1 MATFRVGIGS
11 FNIKDGAVGI
21 GTELSG
27 FGNLKVEGTV
37 KSDQFD
43 VIESGIST
51 FTRYSGFSANKVEI
65 KNRSTTLSGENQIL
79 SDVVVDNSTFTVG
92 LGSTSSIGE
101 IGYAC
106 VKHHFS
112 VPTGDTNFRNEV
124 SGYGEGT
131 IRYNTDLETL
141 EFFNGSEWKQ
151 FTYNADIS
159 NSPST
164 RGRALKGCGRTFS
177 PSVTVKVIEFV
188 NIASQG
194 NSENFGD
201 CSIGNQ
207 SSSFSSSIRGF
218 FNGQNYNDV
227 MEYVTIASG
236 GDSIDFG
243 NLTVAGALS
252 QGGSSSTRGITSGGW
267 GPSRLNVIDY
277 VEMMTLGDAIDF
289 GDLARGVNAPGA
301 TNNSIRKLILGGRT
315 PSVLFEE
322 IMMINIA
329 SKGNAVD
336 VGTWTQE
343 VMEPNCGNISSGT
356 RGISA
361 GSGPNISDISPL
373 ISSIQID
380 SMGKAIE
387 FGDLKTAKRA
397 TAGASSLTRGLIMGG
412 TPDDDG
418 SNDIEFITI
427 ASAGNG
433 QDFGDLIMPTRD
445 CSGLSDCHGGLGG
458 Y

>member
-1 MATFRVGIGS
+1 MATFRVGVGS
-11 FNIKDGAVGI
+11 FNIQDGAVGF
-21 GTELSG
+21 GTDIDGL
-27 FGNLKVEGTV
+27 GNLRV
-37 KSDQFD
+37 KGVTKTTGSI
-43 VIESGIST
+43 VSGAST
-51 FTRYSGFSANKVEI
+51 LTRYSGFAADNISQLENITLTSEVGTIGDIVVGVGTSVIISSA
-65 KNRSTTLSGENQIL
+65 ST
-79 SDVVVDNSTFTVG
+79 VTVG
-92 LGSTSSIGE
+92 TVESVSIGT
-101 IGYAC
+101 
-106 VKHHFS
+106 HFS
-112 VPTGDTNFRNEV
+112 LPVGGIEDRGQDFV
-124 SGYGEGT
+124 EGMM
-131 IRYNTDLETL
+131 RFNTDLNTM
-141 EFFNGSEWKQ
+141 EFYNGNEWRQFNYQS
-151 FTYNADIS
+151 DITS
-159 NSPST
+159 SPSS

-194 NSENFGD
+194 NSENFGN
-201 CSIGNQ
+201 CSVGNQ

-227 MEYVTIASG
+227 MEYVTIASEG
-236 GDSIDFG
+236 NSIDFG

-277 VEMMTLGDAIDF
+277 VEMMTLGNALDF
-289 GDLARGVNAPGA
+289 GDLVRGVNAPGA

-387 FGDLKTAKRA
+387 FGDLTTAKRA
-397 TAGASSLTRGLIMGG
+397 TAGASSSTRGLIMGG

-418 SNDIEFITI
+418 SNVIEFITI

-433 QDFGDLIMPTRD
+433 QDFGDLAVPTRD